1 MNMIS
6 SSFELNP
13 AFILVTSLQRL
24 RSVDYVDL
32 IQWPAMIIT
41 AAAAWLVGSQ
51 RRPKRSVGFW
61 LFLLSNLLWIVWGW
75 YARAY
80 ALIILQVCLAAINVR
95 GAQKNDSA
103 AAIDSR
109 AV

>member
-1 MNMIS
+1 MVCS
-6 SSFELNP
+6 ALFKLNP

-32 IQWPAMIIT
+32 MQWPAMIIT

-51 RRPKRSVGFW
+51 RRPKRSLGFW

-80 ALIILQVCLAAINVR
+80 ALIILQVCLAVINVR

-109 AV
+109 PG

>member
-1 MNMIS
+1 VITAL
-6 SSFELNP
+6 FELNP

-51 RRPKRSVGFW
+51 RRPKRSAGFW

-80 ALIILQVCLAAINVR
+80 ALIILQVCLAVINVR

-109 AV
+109 PG

>member
-1 MNMIS
+1 VLAL
-6 SSFELNP
+6 FELNP

-51 RRPKRSVGFW
+51 RRPKRSAGFW

-95 GAQKNDSA
+95 GAQKNESA
-103 AAIDSR
+103 TAADSR
-109 AV
+109 GM

>member
-1 MNMIS
+1 MVCS
-6 SSFELNP
+6 ALFELNP
-13 AFILVTSLQRL
+13 AFILVASLQRL

-51 RRPKRSVGFW
+51 RRPKRSLGFW

-95 GAQKNDSA
+95 GAQKHDSA
-103 AAIDSR
+103 VATDSR

>member
-1 MNMIS
+1 MAGHDHN
-6 SSFELNP
+6 
-13 AFILVTSLQRL
+13 RG
-24 RSVDYVDL
+24 
-32 IQWPAMIIT
+32 
-41 AAAAWLVGSQ
+41 AAWLVGSQ
-51 RRPKRSVGFW
+51 RRPKRSLGFW

>member
-1 MNMIS
+1 MVCS
-6 SSFELNP
+6 ALFELNP
-13 AFILVTSLQRL
+13 AFILVASLQRL

-51 RRPKRSVGFW
+51 RRPKRSLGFW

-80 ALIILQVCLAAINVR
+80 ALIILQVCLAVINVR

>member
-1 MNMIS
+1 MVCS
-6 SSFELNP
+6 ALFELNP
-13 AFILVTSLQRL
+13 AFILVASLQRL

-51 RRPKRSVGFW
+51 RRPKRSLGFW
-61 LFLLSNLLWIVWGW
+61 LFLLSNLLWIAWGW

-80 ALIILQVCLAAINVR
+80 ALIILQVCLAVINVR

-103 AAIDSR
+103 VATDSR

>member
-1 MNMIS
+1 MVCS
-6 SSFELNP
+6 ALFELNP
-13 AFILVTSLQRL
+13 AFILVASLQRL

-80 ALIILQVCLAAINVR
+80 ALIILQVCLAVINVR

>member
-1 MNMIS
+1 MVCS
-6 SSFELNP
+6 ALFELNP
-13 AFILVTSLQRL
+13 AFILVASLQRL

-51 RRPKRSVGFW
+51 RRPKRSLGFW

-80 ALIILQVCLAAINVR
+80 ALIILQVCLAVINVR
-95 GAQKNDSA
+95 GAQKNDSP

>member
-1 MNMIS
+1 MVCS
-6 SSFELNP
+6 ALFELNP
-13 AFILVTSLQRL
+13 AFILVASLQRL

-32 IQWPAMIIT
+32 IQWPAMIIP

-51 RRPKRSVGFW
+51 RRPKRSLGFW

-80 ALIILQVCLAAINVR
+80 ALIILQVCLAVINVR

>member
-1 MNMIS
+1 M
-6 SSFELNP
+6 LG
-13 AFILVTSLQRL
+13 
-24 RSVDYVDL
+24 SVDYVDL
-32 IQWPAMIIT
+32 IQWPAMIMT

-75 YARAY
+75 YARTS
-80 ALIILQVCLAAINVR
+80 ALVILQVCLAVINIR

-103 AAIDSR
+103 VAADQR

>member
-1 MNMIS
+1 MLRS
-6 SSFELNP
+6 ALFELNP
-13 AFILVTSLQRL
+13 DFILVTFAVL

-95 GAQKNDSA
+95 GAQKNESA
-103 AAIDSR
+103 AADSR